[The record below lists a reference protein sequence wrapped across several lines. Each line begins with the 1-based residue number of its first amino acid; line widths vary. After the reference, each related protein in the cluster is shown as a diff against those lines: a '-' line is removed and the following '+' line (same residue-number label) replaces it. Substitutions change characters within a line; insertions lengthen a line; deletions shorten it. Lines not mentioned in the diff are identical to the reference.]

1 MPSQIT
7 EKCNNC
13 GACAPACPT
22 ASIFQG
28 SRTFVVDADTCT
40 DCLLCA
46 EVCPTDAITNAWLP
60 KKPKKLKRPQK
71 SGT

>member
-1 MPSQIT
+1 MASQIH
-7 EKCNNC
+7 ERCNLC

-22 ASIFQG
+22 GSITKG

-46 EVCPTDAITNAWLP
+46 PVCPVDAILNAKLP
-60 KKPKKLKRPQK
+60 PRAAKRKKR
-71 SGT
+71 SGR

>member
-1 MPSQIT
+1 MASQIT

-22 ASIFQG
+22 KSILQG

-46 EVCPTDAITNAWLP
+46 PVCPTDAIRNPWLP
-60 KKPKKLKRPQK
+60 PRPKKLRKK
-71 SGT
+71 AKL